1 MENKKVTAVEW
12 LVEQMSNKS
21 YGAKL
26 YFNANVE
33 IIEAAKEMEKN
44 HQLSDEEIEMAAK
57 EYVLYNDQKRD
68 WVIEGMK
75 LYREHLKQSKKN

>member
-1 MENKKVTAVEW
+1 MENKSVTAVEW
-12 LVEQMSNKS
+12 LVNEIAEKYNFRFATY
-21 YGAKL
+21 YGQ
-26 YFNANVE
+26 E
-33 IIEAAKEMEKN
+33 IQQAKEMEKN

>member
-1 MENKKVTAVEW
+1 MENKSVTAVEW
-12 LVEQMSNKS
+12 LVNEIAEKYNFRFATY
-21 YGAKL
+21 YGQ
-26 YFNANVE
+26 E
-33 IIEAAKEMEKN
+33 IQQAKEMEKN
-44 HQLSDEEIEMAAK
+44 HQLSDKEIEMAAK

>member
-1 MENKKVTAVEW
+1 MKQTSVEW
-12 LVEQMSNKS
+12 LVNEIAEKYNFRFATY
-21 YGAKL
+21 YGQ
-26 YFNANVE
+26 E
-33 IIEAAKEMEKN
+33 IQQAKEMEKN

>member
-1 MENKKVTAVEW
+1 MKQTSVEW
-12 LVEQMSNKS
+12 LVNEIAEKYNFRFATY
-21 YGAKL
+21 YGQ
-26 YFNANVE
+26 E
-33 IIEAAKEMEKN
+33 IQQAKEMEKN
-44 HQLSDEEIEMAAK
+44 HQLSDKEIEMAAK